1 MLLAKIKMIAI
12 GFSKKGTNKMQK
24 TVAKTEIKNTLKT
37 MDNEIEN
44 KRELFSKKPKK
55 TPLNKNI

>member
-1 MLLAKIKMIAI
+1 MIAI

-24 TVAKTEIKNTLKT
+24 TVAKTDIKNTLKT

-44 KRELFSKKPKK
+44 KKELFSKKPKK
-55 TPLNKNI
+55 TPLNKNV

>member
-1 MLLAKIKMIAI
+1 
-12 GFSKKGTNKMQK
+12 MQK

-44 KRELFSKKPKK
+44 KKELFSKKPKK